1 MWHIVNK
8 EDPKEY
14 VYLSMPDYD
23 AILKNKWKVSQGRNT
38 STHAGY
44 AMHLVDLYFPQISY
58 WLNWILLIDCF
69 YNLSVCCHL
78 PSLLFNIMVSI
89 WYVLDDYFVD
99 WSENN
104 I

>member
-14 VYLSMPDYD
+14 IYLSMPDYD

-58 WLNWILLIDCF
+58 WLNWTLLIDCV

-78 PSLLFNIMVSI
+78 PSLLNK
-89 WYVLDDYFVD
+89 WLTLGCQFV
-99 WSENN
+99 
-104 I
+104 